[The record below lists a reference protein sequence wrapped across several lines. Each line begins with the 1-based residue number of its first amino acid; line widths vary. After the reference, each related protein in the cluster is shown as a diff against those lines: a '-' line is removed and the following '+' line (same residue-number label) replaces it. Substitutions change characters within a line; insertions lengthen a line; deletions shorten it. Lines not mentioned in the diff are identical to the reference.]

1 MEIHEFIEKFK
12 VTLDFDKSIIITPE
26 TQFQQIDGWSS
37 IMIVQLVVM
46 FDEEFGK
53 EKVEE
58 FKNNARAIINGDY
71 VQLNW
76 KPLKKR
82 KNIFRFLK
90 CKALQ
95 TRRN

>member
-1 MEIHEFIEKFK
+1 MEIQEFIEKFK

-53 EKVEE
+53 DISFEE
-58 FKNNARAIINGDY
+58 IKNCTTIRDLATMDSARTNFA
-71 VQLNW
+71 
-76 KPLKKR
+76 
-82 KNIFRFLK
+82 
-90 CKALQ
+90 
-95 TRRN
+95 T